1 MKKPIP
7 QKNLLHQLR
16 EILQLQPTVPD
27 EVVVEKAQ
35 AYANSLLSNQ
45 KNIEA
50 QQRDKFLA
58 GFLKLKQIIAKEN
71 TTDKAV
77 DTARQQWQN
86 KKIEQKDLLKKM
98 TLAFVL
104 AKRKAKQDED
114 RIFEPL
120 PPKFEESYQ
129 PIPNPPIET
138 YPAQFANDYSNV
150 QDMLAELRLK
160 GINIEAMVMIK
171 DGVKSIVLLGVNALN
186 FEQVRNTFK
195 AYGFDFA
202 NLSVVANQNPDPNN
216 DAIVFNPTPKAP
228 NSL

>member
-1 MKKPIP
+1 MKNTNAK
-7 QKNLLHQLR
+7 KKLLNELR
-16 EILQLQPTVPD
+16 EMLQLQPTVPD
-27 EVVVEKAQ
+27 EAVIEKAQ
-35 AYANSLLSNQ
+35 DYANTLLTNQ
-45 KNIEA
+45 KNIETL
-50 QQRDKFLA
+50 QRNKFLA
-58 GFLKLKQIIAKEN
+58 AFLKLQQIIAKEN
-71 TTDKAV
+71 TTEKAV

-98 TLAFVL
+98 TLAFIL
-104 AKRKAKQDED
+104 AKRKAKKEED

-120 PPKFEESYQ
+120 PPKYEETYQ

-202 NLSVVANQNPDPNN
+202 NMSIVATQNPDPNN

-228 NSL
+228 SSL